1 MKLNELMTIAK
12 SVNLQ
17 DVMERKQWRK
27 NNRAWFDAL
36 AAIVASREADSVLQ
50 VNISHSNND
59 GDVYYIFVGLPIL
72 GIVAQ
77 FSADFDGESVW
88 YECASRGNFGKNVA
102 SGGNW
107 STIYHD
113 GKKTLNHAPAI
124 VWAAIEQQAN
134 KNK

>member
-1 MKLNELMTIAK
+1 MKLDELMTIAK

-59 GDVYYIFVGLPIL
+59 GDVYYIFV
-72 GIVAQ
+72 
-77 FSADFDGESVW
+77 
-88 YECASRGNFGKNVA
+88 
-102 SGGNW
+102 
-107 STIYHD
+107 
-113 GKKTLNHAPAI
+113 
-124 VWAAIEQQAN
+124 
-134 KNK
+134 